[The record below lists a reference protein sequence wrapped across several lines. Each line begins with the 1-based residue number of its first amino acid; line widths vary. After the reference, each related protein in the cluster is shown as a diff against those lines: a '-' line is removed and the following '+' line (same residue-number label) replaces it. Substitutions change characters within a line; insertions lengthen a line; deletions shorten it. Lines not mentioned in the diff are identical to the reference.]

1 MQTDIDRQTQGIQTE
16 RHWDREVSP
25 AHLLQRHWYL
35 RRGGR
40 RSDMTVASL
49 DGQLLDSCNHM
60 LRWTPHKLTTMSPQL
75 IKQLIVGR
83 RNSSLT
89 RLFKDINYAQ
99 LFANNTFLDAHIMYY
114 IWLAG
119 WLAGWR
125 MADCFLADWFSGWLV
140 YWVVVFWVDGL

>member
-1 MQTDIDRQTQGIQTE
+1 MEVKTDRQTETSDKNANRHRQTDT
-16 RHWDREVSP
+16 RHSNRET
-25 AHLLQRHWYL
+25 L
-35 RRGGR
+35 RPRSQPSASVAETLVPEEGGGR

-114 IWLAG
+114 I
-119 WLAGWR
+119 
-125 MADCFLADWFSGWLV
+125 
-140 YWVVVFWVDGL
+140 